1 MIAYLMRRTGMEPKV
16 FQIDRKK
23 LSSKGKEIYSR
34 IVAELEPEHKG
45 DIVAIE
51 VDSGNYFLGRTV
63 VEAGKRARKQHPD
76 KVFYF
81 ARIGFPAVYIRR

>member
-1 MIAYLMRRTGMEPKV
+1 MEPTV

-23 LSSKGKEIYSR
+23 LSSKGREIYNR
-34 IVAELEPEHKG
+34 IVAELEPDHKG

-51 VDSGNYFLGRTV
+51 VDSGDYFLGKTV
-63 VEAGKRARKQHPD
+63 VEAGDKAREEHPD

>member
-1 MIAYLMRRTGMEPKV
+1 MEPMV

-23 LSSKGKEIYSR
+23 LSSKGKAIYNG
-34 IVAELEPEHKG
+34 IVAKLESEHKG

-51 VDSGNYFLGRTV
+51 VDSGDYFLGRTV
-63 VEAGKRARKQHPD
+63 VEAGDKARKKHPD